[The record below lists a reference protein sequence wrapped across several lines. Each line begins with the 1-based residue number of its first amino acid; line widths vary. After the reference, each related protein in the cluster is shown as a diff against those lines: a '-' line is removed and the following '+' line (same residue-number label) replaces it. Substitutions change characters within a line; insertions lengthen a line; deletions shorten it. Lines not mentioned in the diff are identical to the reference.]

1 MEFYKK
7 IYFKL
12 RPLILP
18 IDKILEYIPP
28 RASILDIGCGK
39 GLLMNHIK
47 NFKSY
52 TGVDLVANPRES
64 YNNIKFVKDDC
75 FKYLN
80 NDLSNYNTFLV
91 IDLIHHIPVKQQL
104 IFLTTLINSLKS
116 GDILI
121 IKDINPRNLILK
133 FWNSFHDFVMSRQII
148 RYLDFNNFEKSI
160 LDKIK
165 ILDNFHSRILLYDHY
180 FLVLKKG

>member
-39 GLLMNHIK
+39 GLLTKHIK
-47 NFKSY
+47 NFEYY
-52 TGVDLVANPRES
+52 TGVDLAANPREAG
-64 YNNIKFVKDDC
+64 NNIKFVKDDC
-75 FKYLN
+75 LTYLN

-104 IFLTTLINSLKS
+104 IFLKTLINSLKS

-148 RYLDFNNFEKSI
+148 RYLDFNEFEK
-160 LDKIK
+160 
-165 ILDNFHSRILLYDHY
+165 N
-180 FLVLKKG
+180 